1 MYIEEPVQIPIA
13 YSDSLLCSRCQGKA
27 WTRHPRHSLR
37 LGNQSWGRKITR
49 KLQDCDPASLALVP
63 LTRKADSSGCARWTT
78 QRPGSDQSRVAH
90 PVGDAS
96 NADLILISFSD
107 TSNTSLLDL
116 YVNNNTCACGHAIPS
131 HSQSADHYPPY
142 TRFTL
147 PIRGSRQK
155 SNQ

>member
-1 MYIEEPVQIPIA
+1 M
-13 YSDSLLCSRCQGKA
+13 
-27 WTRHPRHSLR
+27 
-37 LGNQSWGRKITR
+37 
-49 KLQDCDPASLALVP
+49 P

-78 QRPGSDQSRVAH
+78 QRPGSDRSRVAH
-90 PVGDAS
+90 PVSDAS

-107 TSNTSLLDL
+107 TSNSSLLDL
-116 YVNNNTCACGHAIPS
+116 YVNNDPCACGTAIPS

-155 SNQ
+155 SNQWLSERPRLRGSRANSSSLAEFIVPACRWNQFSSASSQLSTHGQGTNSPLAPSPPMRS